1 MKTLVKFLAAF
12 FFIAFVANTSFA
24 QTEEG
29 AVCDGTGVPQQ
40 LNEGTGEGVRGAGN
54 GNGNGVMTQIKEN
67 GGEFQATFKATLT
80 EEQLAIIENLELTR
94 EEKREA
100 LQATFS
106 EAQREM
112 YDGHMAEVAERQAA
126 RGSNAL
132 NKSQMEEAVKNGLQ
146 KGKGHK

>member
-12 FFIAFVANTSFA
+12 FFFAFVANTSFA
-24 QTEEG
+24 QTED
-29 AVCDGTGVPQQ
+29 VTTCDGTGVSLQQ
-40 LNEGTGEGVRGAGN
+40 NDGSGEGMLGAGGN

-80 EEQLAIIENLELTR
+80 EEQLAIIANLELTR
-94 EEKREA
+94 DEKREA

-106 EAQREM
+106 EAQQELF
-112 YDGHMAEVAERQAA
+112 DTQMAEVAERQAS

-132 NKSQMEEAVKNGLQ
+132 NKSQAESAVKNGWQ
-146 KGKGHK
+146 KGRK